1 MASSFPAHQICILS
15 CLLPGN
21 RIEERIDCKQRPFHV
36 KWSFYFS
43 ALKLETVDIKVY
55 ALDERLKYR
64 CNKTSRKRKVH
75 MDVHFVCLLKTASIY
90 VVLPDDDSCRD
101 NASGG
106 SCRAVAHFPSV
117 RLAGQLGLGWPA
129 HSRKHCSYAQCFRQN
144 SIFSSQQSAGT
155 VFWLIFQS
163 CRTAP
168 SSQCSWYVP
177 LGDRNLLRSTCS
189 CKKIQ
194 SPVKISFSG

>member
-43 ALKLETVDIKVY
+43 TLKLETVDIKVY

-75 MDVHFVCLLKTASIY
+75 MDVHFVCLLKIASIY

-106 SCRAVAHFPSV
+106 SCRAVAHFFSMF
-117 RLAGQLGLGWPA
+117 LI
-129 HSRKHCSYAQCFRQN
+129 CSLRAR
-144 SIFSSQQSAGT
+144 
-155 VFWLIFQS
+155 
-163 CRTAP
+163 
-168 SSQCSWYVP
+168 
-177 LGDRNLLRSTCS
+177 GDRNLLRSTCS